1 MRASGPGTLEIVVAR
16 LQRGY
21 RSRGACVARA
31 KRCTAAVRVKALS
44 RKVLSGA
51 NGPFPIATTDLRRGR
66 YRLTLAVVSLNGK
79 RSKPVVLT
87 LRIR

>member
-1 MRASGPGTLEIVVAR
+1 M
-16 LQRGY
+16 
-21 RSRGACVARA
+21 
-31 KRCTAAVRVKALS
+31 RVKARS

-66 YRLTLAVVSLNGK
+66 YRLTLAVVSINGK